1 MKLPLIP
8 LDKANHFIYGSLIA
22 LAALFVV
29 SPLPALMVVATAAI
43 GKEIADQFGNGTP
56 DPIDALVTIAGGLVP
71 ILANVL
77 AN

>member
-22 LAALFVV
+22 LAALFAV
-29 SPLPALMVVATAAI
+29 SPLPALMVVAAAAI
-43 GKEIADQFGNGTP
+43 GKEIADQFSHGTP
-56 DPIDALVTIAGGLVP
+56 DPIDALVTVVGGLVP